1 MKKITKMVIILL
13 VSACFSSLYS
23 KTINLRSE
31 IEPQLL
37 KICEE
42 EFDFKKFW
50 GAVLVAKGNEIFL
63 EKAFG
68 YTGPDRSTPLKPTHK
83 FRIASITKQ
92 FTAVSILMLAE
103 RKKINLNDKLSD
115 FFEGFPNGEEIEIKN
130 LLNHTSGLETIIN
143 SKDLYFEIMTENGVS
158 ILEKTLNY
166 IRKKEARF
174 KPEEKFFYSNSGYV
188 LLGAVIEKIS
198 GLTYAQFIKENILI
212 PLDMSSSGY
221 DTNEYDSS
229 WAVPCKRI
237 SYNPD
242 VVALAPWVNRE
253 IPNGAGG
260 LYSTVYDIY
269 KWHKALNENLLI
281 SEETRRMMETPS
293 NALMGAG
300 YGVFSVEV
308 FINGKYHRLVYHD
321 GATAGTSTRI
331 SRYPD
336 DNIVVIV
343 LSNLEGYDF
352 AQLTHALAKA
362 VITYLENNGL

>member
-1 MKKITKMVIILL
+1 MQHSSRFKA
-13 VSACFSSLYS
+13 SAF
-23 KTINLRSE
+23 
-31 IEPQLL
+31 P
-37 KICEE
+37 
-42 EFDFKKFW
+42 
-50 GAVLVAKGNEIFL
+50 
-63 EKAFG
+63 
-68 YTGPDRSTPLKPTHK
+68 
-83 FRIASITKQ
+83 FRISGLDRFSFLPAHLLACVRLKLPVTRLPP
-92 FTAVSILMLAE
+92 TLGYGLVVSLCPTGFAPALCNDLAQPHE
-103 RKKINLNDKLSD
+103 PSRSA
-115 FFEGFPNGEEIEIKN
+115 FV
-130 LLNHTSGLETIIN
+130 LNHTSGLETIIN
-143 SKDLYFEIMTENGVS
+143 SKDLYFEIMKENGVS

-174 KPEEKFFYSNSGYV
+174 KPEEKFYYSNSGYV
-188 LLGAVIEKIS
+188 ILGAVIEKIS

-269 KWHKALNENLLI
+269 KWHKALNEKLLI

-293 NALMGAG
+293 NPLMGAG

-308 FINGKYHRLVYHD
+308 FINGKYPR
-321 GATAGTSTRI
+321 
-331 SRYPD
+331 
-336 DNIVVIV
+336 
-343 LSNLEGYDF
+343 
-352 AQLTHALAKA
+352 
-362 VITYLENNGL
+362 